1 MNKPVAKL
9 TSRYICII
17 RIINII
23 IIIII
28 NNIKWK
34 HYLNEGSVI

>member
-23 IIIII
+23 II
-28 NNIKWK
+28 NIKWK

>member
-23 IIIII
+23 IINI
-28 NNIKWK
+28 NIKWK

>member
-1 MNKPVAKL
+1 MDKLVAKL

-28 NNIKWK
+28 SIKWK

>member
-1 MNKPVAKL
+1 MNKLVAKL

-23 IIIII
+23 III
-28 NNIKWK
+28 KWK

>member
-1 MNKPVAKL
+1 MNKLVTKL

-23 IIIII
+23 IIII
-28 NNIKWK
+28 NIKWK